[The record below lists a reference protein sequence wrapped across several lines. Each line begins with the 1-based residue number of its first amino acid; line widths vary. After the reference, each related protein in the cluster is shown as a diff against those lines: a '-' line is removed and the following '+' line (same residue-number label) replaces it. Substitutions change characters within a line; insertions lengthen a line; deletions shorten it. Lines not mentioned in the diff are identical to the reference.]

1 MDNNNCTCDEWTVN
15 SCTEFQAVLR
25 INNIVLSFMILA
37 FGLAL
42 FFIYSQQSRFSRRR
56 KAIILPTL
64 EKLKANHSSISPEK
78 KEQVEKCKE
87 KIRKVL
93 GPDRPGRYKYIDA
106 WKQWITEDDLGL
118 ETTSLKK
125 IKSSWFGPTVYKYV
139 EMSMG
144 FAEHAMQTEREGKG
158 RFLKAMTKTVRATR
172 KMESGDPKANKKYKK
187 AVKHEKWMRE
197 LWETEEKEMEEDVEN
212 AALMWAIFWP
222 QEVEKEKAKQAAKRL
237 KKESEMV

>member
-1 MDNNNCTCDEWTVN
+1 
-15 SCTEFQAVLR
+15 
-25 INNIVLSFMILA
+25 MILA

-64 EKLKANHSSISPEK
+64 EKLKANYSSISPEK

-93 GPDRPGRYKYIDA
+93 GPDQPGRYKYIDA
-106 WKQWITEDDLGL
+106 WKQWITEDDFSL

-125 IKSSWFGPTVYKYV
+125 FKSSWFGPTVYKYV

-144 FAEHAMQTEREGKG
+144 FAEHAMQTEREGTG
-158 RFLKAMTKTVRATR
+158 RFLNANDEDCKSDTKNGVGRSQG
-172 KMESGDPKANKKYKK
+172 K
-187 AVKHEKWMRE
+187 
-197 LWETEEKEMEEDVEN
+197 
-212 AALMWAIFWP
+212 
-222 QEVEKEKAKQAAKRL
+222 
-237 KKESEMV
+237 